1 MHLLHATCV
10 ALAGQGV
17 LLRGPSGAGKSDLAL
32 RLIDGGA
39 VLVADDQVLCQP
51 EEGDLFASPP
61 PAISGL
67 IEIRGIGL
75 MRLDCLPRAP
85 LLLVAD
91 LVPPDQVERLPRS
104 AFCTIEGV
112 EVPRIALAP
121 FEVSAPAKLR
131 MTCAMLARG
140 EPLVEALAPARA
152 ERA

>member
-17 LLRGPSGAGKSDLAL
+17 LLRGPPGAGKSDLAL

-39 VLVADDQVLCQP
+39 VLVADDQVICRP
-51 EEGDLFASPP
+51 EGGALYASPP
-61 PAISGL
+61 PAIAGL
-67 IEIRGIGL
+67 IEIRGVGL
-75 MRLDCLPRAP
+75 MRLDHFPRAA

-91 LVPPDQVERLPRS
+91 LVAPDQVERLPQPAS
-104 AFCTIEGV
+104 CTIEGA

-121 FEVSAPAKLR
+121 FEVSTPAKLR

-140 EPLVEALAPARA
+140 DALVEVLAPAWAGRA
-152 ERA
+152 

>member
-51 EEGDLFASPP
+51 DAGILYAASPP
-61 PAISGL
+61 AIAGL
-67 IEIRGIGL
+67 IEIRGVGL
-75 MRLDCLPRAP
+75 MRLDYLPRAA

-91 LVPPDQVERLPRS
+91 LVAPDQVERLPQPAS
-104 AFCTIEGV
+104 CTIDGI
-112 EVPRIALAP
+112 EVPRIAVAP
-121 FEVSAPAKLR
+121 FEASAPAKLR
-131 MTCAMLARG
+131 LTCAMLARG
-140 EPLVEALAPARA
+140 ETLVEALAPGRA
-152 ERA
+152 KQA